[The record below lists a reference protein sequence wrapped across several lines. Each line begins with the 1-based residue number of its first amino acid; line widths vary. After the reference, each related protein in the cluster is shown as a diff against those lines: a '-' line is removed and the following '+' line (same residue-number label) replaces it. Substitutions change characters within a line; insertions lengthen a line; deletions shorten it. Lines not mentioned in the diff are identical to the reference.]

1 MQDTEKSYKIFN
13 RDMMKYFAITPMFIG
28 HAIAWIHLMNN
39 PDDRFATYSM
49 SMPLMILAGFSLI
62 CPPIMFFF
70 ITDGFKYTRDRKKYA
85 QRLLLFACITQPFA
99 WLIFQPIHGWWT
111 GNVIFTLFFGL
122 LALMAWESGFKKWQR
137 IVLVIL
143 CCLGTVLVQ
152 SDWIVFGVLFILF
165 LHIFREKP
173 KQRAIAYFTIALVH
187 CLGNLVSLGKA
198 PTANLIVYILVMF
211 ASFLIAYLSMTTFY
225 NGKKGKHP
233 TFAKWFFYAFYPLHH
248 FVIFAIK
255 ICMDKF

>member
-1 MQDTEKSYKIFN
+1 
-13 RDMMKYFAITPMFIG
+13 MMKYFAITPMFIG
-28 HAIAWIHLMNN
+28 HAIAWINLMYN
-39 PDDRFATYSM
+39 PDNTYATYEM
-49 SMPLMILAGFSLI
+49 PMPLMILSGFSLI

-85 QRLLLFACITQPFA
+85 QRLLLFACITQPFS
-99 WLIFQPIHGWWT
+99 WLIFQPIYGWWS

-122 LALMAWESGFKKWQR
+122 LALIAWESGYKKWKR
-137 IVLVIL
+137 IALVVL
-143 CCLGTVLVQ
+143 CCAGTLLVQ
-152 SDWIVFGVLFILF
+152 SDWVVFGVLFILF

-173 KQRAIAYFTIALVH
+173 KQRAIAYFSLALIH
-187 CLGNLVSLGKA
+187 CLANLVSLGKVPA
-198 PTANLIVYILVMF
+198 ANLIIYMLVMF

-248 FVIFAIK
+248 LIIFAIK
-255 ICMDKF
+255 MCMDKF